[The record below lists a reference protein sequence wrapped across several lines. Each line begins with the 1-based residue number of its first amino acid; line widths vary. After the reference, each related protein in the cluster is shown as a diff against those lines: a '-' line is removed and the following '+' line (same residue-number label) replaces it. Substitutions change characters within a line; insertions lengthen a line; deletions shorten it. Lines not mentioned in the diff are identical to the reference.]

1 MDNLI
6 HLDDRRVKEIN
17 SVTELQDDPLHE
29 LLRKAVA
36 YWRRAQRSTVGAGT
50 SRSNRNTAYT
60 YLDAISIVL
69 GKNGVAAELSQKLSA
84 GVFDIR
90 KLAAAARDWDGPAGA

>member
-1 MDNLI
+1 MNNLI

-36 YWRRAQRSTVGAGT
+36 YWRRAHRLSAGPGT
-50 SRSNRNTAYT
+50 SRSNKNTCYT

-69 GKNGVAAELSQKLSA
+69 GKNGVAAELSQRLSA
-84 GVFDIR
+84 GVYDIR
-90 KLAAAARDWDGPAGA
+90 KLATAAREWDGPAGA